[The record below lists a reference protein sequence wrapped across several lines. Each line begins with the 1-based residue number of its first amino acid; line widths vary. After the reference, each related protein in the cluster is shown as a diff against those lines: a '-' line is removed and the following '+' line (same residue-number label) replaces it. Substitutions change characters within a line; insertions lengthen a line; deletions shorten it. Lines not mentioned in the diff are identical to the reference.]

1 MPESKTIVVSI
12 MSPGVSSG
20 GDGFVIING
29 KIKRIPPHSPKLKEL
44 GAALNLLS
52 QSKDIT
58 DKKIR
63 SQLTAISESLIA
75 ANTASLVE
83 EVGT

>member
-12 MSPGVSSG
+12 MSPGVARG

-29 KIKRIPPHSPKLKEL
+29 KIRRIPPHSPKLKEL

-52 QSKDIT
+52 QTEDIT

-63 SQLTAISESLIA
+63 SQLTDISESLIVD
-75 ANTASLVE
+75 NVNSLVT
-83 EVGT
+83 EVGK